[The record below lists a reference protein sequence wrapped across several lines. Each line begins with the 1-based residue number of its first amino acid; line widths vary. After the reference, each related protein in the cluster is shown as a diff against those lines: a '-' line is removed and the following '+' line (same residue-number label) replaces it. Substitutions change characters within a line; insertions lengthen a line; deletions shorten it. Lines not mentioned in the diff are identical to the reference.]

1 VAWRRW
7 RCVIRGWWVGG
18 VRGGRA
24 EVSNEEDV
32 QRRRSPT
39 MKMME
44 QRLTRGRKKLAID
57 GAEEEAG
64 VTRSP

>member
-1 VAWRRW
+1 
-7 RCVIRGWWVGG
+7 
-18 VRGGRA
+18 
-24 EVSNEEDV
+24 
-32 QRRRSPT
+32 

>member
-1 VAWRRW
+1 
-7 RCVIRGWWVGG
+7 VGG

-32 QRRRSPT
+32 QWRRSPT

-64 VTRSP
+64 VMRSP